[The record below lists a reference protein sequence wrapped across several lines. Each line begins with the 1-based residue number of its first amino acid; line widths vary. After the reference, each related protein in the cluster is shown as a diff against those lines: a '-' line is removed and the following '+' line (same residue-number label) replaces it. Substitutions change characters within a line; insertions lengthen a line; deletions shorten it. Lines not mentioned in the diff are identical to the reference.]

1 MKRSTQWI
9 SLVVLG
15 AVAAACNVA
24 PTLAPSAASVGQ
36 PQAQAARGRKVGDSK
51 LFDAKGDSLT
61 TLMVE
66 LRGKQDLANLK
77 SLSQKLGFTVTH
89 SWPQIGAAA
98 IRVDKGALDTV
109 RSALTSRAAGGSVV
123 SAQPAQQ
130 AYLDAMPN
138 DPSFGEQYGMKLIN
152 APGAWAIQPGKKSI
166 VIALVDTGVDL
177 SHPDLKDRLIPG
189 RNMIDPSKPPQ
200 DEDDHGTHTAGIAG
214 AAANNGVGV
223 VGVAP
228 GVSLMPVKALGAG
241 GNEATITDGV
251 MWAADHGANVIT
263 MSLGL
268 YKRSPV
274 FEKALGYALAKGIT
288 ITASAGNNNAEN
300 DPETA
305 PHLPSTYPG
314 VIEVAATDAADQK
327 ASFSNFGKTV
337 TVAAPG
343 VNILSTVPGGG
354 YAKMSGTSMAAPH
367 AAGVAAL
374 ILSNH
379 PDWKPAQVKAAM
391 EQSAKDF
398 GKPGFDPIYGFGRI
412 DAFAAVQK

>member
-1 MKRSTQWI
+1 VKRHTNWI

-24 PTLAPSAASVGQ
+24 PTVTPGAASMSQ
-36 PQAQAARGRKVGDSK
+36 PQAQAARGRKTGDAK
-51 LFDAKGDSLT
+51 LFDAAGNSLQT
-61 TLMVE
+61 MMIEV
-66 LRGKQDLANLK
+66 RGKQDLANLK
-77 SLSQKLGFTVTH
+77 AMGQKLGFTVTN
-89 SWPQIGAAA
+89 SWPQINAAA
-98 IRVDKGALDTV
+98 IRVDKGAMDEI
-109 RSALTSRAAGGSVV
+109 RSALTTRGGGVV
-123 SAQPAQQ
+123 SAQPAGQV
-130 AYLDAMPN
+130 YLDAAPN
-138 DPSFGEQYGMKLIN
+138 DPNYAQQYGIKLIN
-152 APGAWAIQPGKKSI
+152 APAAWAVQPGKKTI
-166 VIALVDTGVDL
+166 KIAFVDTGVDL
-177 SHPDLKDRLIPG
+177 SHPDLKDKIVPG
-189 RNMIDPSKPPQ
+189 YNATNPGQPPQ
-200 DEDDHGTHTAGIAG
+200 DDDEHGTHCAGIA
-214 AAANNGVGV
+214 AATANNAIGG

-228 GVSLMPVKALGAG
+228 GVSIMPVKALGAG
-241 GNEATITDGV
+241 GSEATITDGV

-274 FEKALGYALAKGIT
+274 FEKALGYALSKGIT

-300 DPETA
+300 DPEKA

-337 TVAAPG
+337 SVAAPG
-343 VNILSTVPGGG
+343 VDILSTVPGGG

-367 AAGVAAL
+367 AAGLAAL

-379 PDWKPAQVKAAM
+379 PDWKPAQVKAAL

-412 DAFAAVQK
+412 DALAAVQK